1 MVRVLTVNMYRENI
15 APKSSTFLM
24 HFQPPRWA
32 YAGVRGL
39 FKPRRPPLLGIYRAP
54 IGLPPLLSFYCILNR
69 GSDMP
74 VISSHANHRRVVT
87 AV

>member
-1 MVRVLTVNMYRENI
+1 
-15 APKSSTFLM
+15 M